1 MQFRIQPI
9 GGSVAAH
16 DNPYA
21 PPQAEVADIAGAI
34 PEAEMVRREHIKHEA
49 SIRSVGVLYYIGG
62 ALMAVAAIFFVVGIN
77 QITLGWGLASIYAIL
92 ALFSIAVGH
101 QLRALKPWARIAS
114 IVLSV
119 IGLLGFPI
127 GTLINGYILYLLL
140 SQKGQRIFQSDYA
153 DIVAATP
160 YVKYRTSIV
169 VWIVLGVLL
178 IGILA
183 AITLPMLLGR

>member
-1 MQFRIQPI
+1 
-9 GGSVAAH
+9 VAAY

-21 PPQAEVADIAGAI
+21 PTQADVADIAGAI
-34 PEAEMVRREHIKHEA
+34 PEAETIRREYIKHEA

-62 ALMAVAAIFFVVGIN
+62 VLMAIAAVFFVVGIDQN
-77 QITLGWGLASIYAIL
+77 TLGLGLASIYAIL
-92 ALFSIAVGH
+92 AFFSIVVGH

-178 IGILA
+178 VGILA